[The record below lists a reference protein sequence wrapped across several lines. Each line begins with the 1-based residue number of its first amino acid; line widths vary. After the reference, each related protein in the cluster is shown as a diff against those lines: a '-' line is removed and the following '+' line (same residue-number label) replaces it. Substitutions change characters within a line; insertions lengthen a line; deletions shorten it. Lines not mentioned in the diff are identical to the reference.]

1 MDRKEYL
8 IFCQKA
14 SVYNEIYVM
23 YDNIKYFPY
32 GYEMKFNNGFPIHT
46 AILKDIKSNSL
57 LYADLER
64 VVKYGT

>member
-32 GYEMKFNNGFPIHT
+32 PPWKFYQY
-46 AILKDIKSNSL
+46 S
-57 LYADLER
+57 
-64 VVKYGT
+64 